1 MKKIRK
7 KRIIIISCIC
17 LIILGGIIYFMGNNK
32 VKDIPLTKGITIVP
46 TMDDKITT
54 DSSWCATFQLVWNDM
69 KNEIVKT
76 DVVFNPQLE
85 MVENLNKE
93 SFTED
98 MLSDEYYF
106 KIYGLKTKKLKEE
119 IEKGIKEKF
128 NQTSDIL
135 KDFDWSEE
143 ALDDPTNPDLRR
155 YFFYTML
162 YREFEYKSK
171 FSVLDNAKF
180 GEYEDI
186 KYFGVNKNSKEAV
199 RKQIEVLFY
208 NSEND
213 FAVKIKTKDNDEV
226 IFYKN
231 PEGETFKEIYDSMM
245 KKTNEYEESRDFSE
259 KDFFMAPILS
269 FNVKREYK
277 ELENKKFNTADG
289 NIAMI
294 EKAIQSIKFSLDETG
309 GKVKSEAG
317 VDSWKTTSMAEE
329 EKTRYFN
336 VNDTFALFLKE
347 ETKDV
352 PYLALRV
359 DDITKYQN
367 N

>member
-106 KIYGLKTKKLKEE
+106 KIYGFKNLELKEK
-119 IEKGIKEKF
+119 IQKGIKEKF

-135 KDFDWSEE
+135 DYFDWNND
-143 ALDDPTNPDLRR
+143 ALDDPTSSDIRR

-208 NSEND
+208 NSKND

-317 VDSWKTTSMAEE
+317 VDSWKTTSMAGE

-359 DDITKYQN
+359 DDITKYQSN
-367 N
+367 